1 MKKAFLLYADYF
13 DYFQTLNNEELGRV
27 IRAIFAY
34 QRTGELPSF
43 DDRALKLVFDLIK
56 NQIDRD
62 FDKWRASAEKR
73 KAAAQ
78 KRWGAKTSRNRTESE
93 EAPEEKAVEEV
104 PTVENA
110 LKERTESEEAQEE
123 KKTPS
128 KRFQKPTVSEVAEY
142 VMQKGFDFAPQ
153 QFFDYYE
160 SKGWRVGNAPMKDWR
175 AAARLW
181 QQRTANYAPPQRSP
195 PTMAADKNI
204 NIQELADYFGVQT
217 GAELYANIE
226 H

>member
-13 DYFQTLNNEELGRV
+13 DYFQTLTDDELGRV

-43 DDRALKLVFDLIK
+43 DDRALKLVFDLIR

-78 KRWGAKTSRNRTESE
+78 KRWSAKNQNR
-93 EAPEEKAVEEV
+93 AAEEV
-104 PTVENA
+104 PTVETA
-110 LKERTESEEAQEE
+110 LKEQTAAQENPTEE

-142 VMQKGFDFAPQ
+142 VMQNSFDFAPQ

-181 QQRTANYAPPQRSP
+181 QQRAANYAPPQRSP
-195 PTMAADKNI
+195 PTMAADKNM

-217 GAELYANIE
+217 GAELCK

>member
-13 DYFQTLNNEELGRV
+13 DYFQTLTDEELGRV

-43 DDRALKLVFDLIK
+43 DDRALKLVFDLIR

-78 KRWGAKTSRNRTESE
+78 KRWSAKNQNRAAE
-93 EAPEEKAVEEV
+93 EAPEDNTTEEVEEV
-104 PTVENA
+104 PTVETA
-110 LKERTESEEAQEE
+110 LKEQTEAQENPTEE

-142 VMQKGFDFAPQ
+142 VMQNSFDFAPQ

-160 SKGWRVGNAPMKDWR
+160 SKGWRVGNAPMKDWH

-181 QQRTANYAPPQRSP
+181 QQRAANYAPPQRSP
-195 PTMAADKNI
+195 PTMAADKNM

-217 GAELYANIE
+217 GAELCK

>member
-1 MKKAFLLYADYF
+1 MKKAFLLYADYA
-13 DYFQTLNNEELGRV
+13 DYFQTLNDDELGRV

-34 QRTGELPSF
+34 QRTGEIPSF
-43 DDRALKLVFDLIK
+43 DDRALKLVFDLIR

-62 FDKWRASAEKR
+62 FDKWRATAEKR

-78 KRWGAKTSRNRTESE
+78 KRWSAKNQNRAAE
-93 EAPEEKAVEEV
+93 EAPEDNATEAAEEV
-104 PTVENA
+104 PTIENA
-110 LKERTESEEAQEE
+110 LKEQTDE

-142 VMQKGFDFAPQ
+142 VMQNGFNFAPQ

-160 SKGWRVGNAPMKDWR
+160 SKGWRVGSAPMKDWH

-181 QQRTANYAPPQRSP
+181 QQRAANYAPPQRSP
-195 PTMAADKNI
+195 PTMAADKNM
-204 NIQELADYFGVQT
+204 NIQELAEYFGVQT
-217 GAELYANIE
+217 GAELCK

>member
-13 DYFQTLNNEELGRV
+13 DYFQTLTDDELGRV

-43 DDRALKLVFDLIK
+43 DDRALKLVFDLIR

-78 KRWGAKTSRNRTESE
+78 KRWSAKNQNRAAE
-93 EAPEEKAVEEV
+93 EAPEDNTAEDSEEV
-104 PTVENA
+104 PTVETA
-110 LKERTESEEAQEE
+110 LKEQTEAQKEPEE

-142 VMQKGFDFAPQ
+142 VMQNSFDFAPQ

-195 PTMAADKNI
+195 PTMAADKDM

-217 GAELYANIE
+217 GAELCK